1 MTLTYCFKKR
11 NIISTTL
18 SQQIQSDR
26 LLLAITG
33 VQKSNLSGG
42 FKLKLL
48 RSATSTIFLQQIMGG

>member
-18 SQQIQSDR
+18 SQQIQSDD

-48 RSATSTIFLQQIMGG
+48 RCATSTIFLQQIMGG